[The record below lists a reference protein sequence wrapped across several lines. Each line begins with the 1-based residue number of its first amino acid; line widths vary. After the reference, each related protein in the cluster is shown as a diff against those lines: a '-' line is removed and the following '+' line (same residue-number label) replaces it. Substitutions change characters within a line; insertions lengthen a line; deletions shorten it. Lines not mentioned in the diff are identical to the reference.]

1 VRPDFLRMLLL
12 SSACVLSACPAPSPS
27 PSEPDAGTPP
37 PADAGTG
44 STGDVTPSSRNS
56 LRIMNP
62 EQLTAHFSAALSLPP
77 EQLCNELGRYACTT
91 NVHTVVLNGV
101 DPYVVGLFEPL
112 KTTGATTPNVIDRVA
127 LAACARR
134 VSLDVTT
141 PGEAV
146 LFKGLELD
154 AQGRL
159 VSREGAPVRD
169 AITSLYQRTLLRDP
183 SETEVGA
190 LSQLAAQI
198 EASGSQTPGRDWMT
212 MACFA
217 VLSSAESIFF

>member
-1 VRPDFLRMLLL
+1 VLLL

-27 PSEPDAGTPP
+27 PSPSGPDAGTPP
-37 PADAGTG
+37 TDAGTG
-44 STGDVTPSSRNS
+44 SSGEVAPSSRNN
-56 LRIMNP
+56 LRILNP
-62 EQLTAHFSAALSLPP
+62 EQLTAHFASALSLPP
-77 EQLCNELGRYACTT
+77 EQVCNELGRYACTT
-91 NVHTVVLNGV
+91 DVHNVVLNGV

-112 KTTGATTPNVIDRVA
+112 KVTGATTPNVIDRVA
-127 LAACARR
+127 LAACTRR
-134 VSLDVTT
+134 VSLDLAT

-159 VSREGAPVRD
+159 ANREGAPFHD
-169 AITSLYQRTLLRDP
+169 TITSLYQRTLLRAP
-183 SETEVGA
+183 TETEVGA
-190 LSQLAAQI
+190 LSQLATRI

-212 MACFA
+212 ASCFA

>member
-1 VRPDFLRMLLL
+1 MRPDFLRVFLL
-12 SSACVLSACPAPSPS
+12 SSACVLSACPSSSPS
-27 PSEPDAGTPP
+27 VPDAGTPP
-37 PADAGTG
+37 PVDAGTG
-44 STGDVTPSSRNS
+44 SNGEVTRSSRNN
-56 LRIMNP
+56 LRFKNP
-62 EQLTAHFSAALSLPP
+62 EQLTAHFASAMSLPP
-77 EQLCNELGRYACTT
+77 EQVCNELGKYACTT
-91 NVHTVVLNGV
+91 DVHNVVLNGV

-112 KTTGATTPNVIDRVA
+112 KVTGATTPNVIDRVA

-159 VSREGAPVRD
+159 THRDGAPVRE

-183 SETEVGA
+183 SEAEVGA
-190 LSQLAAQI
+190 LSQLVTQI

-212 MACFA
+212 ASCFA

>member
-1 VRPDFLRMLLL
+1 MRPDFLRVLLL

-27 PSEPDAGTPP
+27 QPTPPGTP

-44 STGDVTPSSRNS
+44 SSGDVAPSSRDS

-62 EQLTAHFSAALSLPP
+62 EQLTAHFSAALSLSP
-77 EQLCNELGRYACTT
+77 EQVCNELGRYACTT
-91 NVHTVVLNGV
+91 DVHNVVLNGV

-112 KTTGATTPNVIDRVA
+112 KVTGATTPNVIDRVA

-141 PGEAV
+141 PGQAV

-159 VSREGAPVRD
+159 ANREGAPVRD
-169 AITSLYQRTLLRDP
+169 AITSIYQRTLLRDP
-183 SETEVGA
+183 TEAEVGT
-190 LSQLAAQI
+190 LSQLATQI
-198 EASGSQTPGRDWMT
+198 ESSGSQTPGRAWMT